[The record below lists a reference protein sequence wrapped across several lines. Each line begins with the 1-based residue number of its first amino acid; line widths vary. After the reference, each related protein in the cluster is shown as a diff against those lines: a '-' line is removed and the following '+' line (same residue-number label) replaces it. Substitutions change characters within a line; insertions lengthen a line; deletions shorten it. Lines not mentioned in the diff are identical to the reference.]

1 VSAYYH
7 TQYGVNVGTP
17 DDGFE
22 SVTIMI
28 PFCLDAS
35 KLQPTGTCN
44 FSRMDSAILRLPD
57 STINGPIYAVNYNI
71 LRVQNGMGGLL
82 YAN

>member
-1 VSAYYH
+1 MTLV
-7 TQYGVNVGTP
+7 
-17 DDGFE
+17 
-22 SVTIMI
+22 M

-44 FSRMDSAILRLPD
+44 FSRMDSARVILD
-57 STINGPIYAVNYNI
+57 NQNINGAIYAVNYNI

>member
-1 VSAYYH
+1 
-7 TQYGVNVGTP
+7 
-17 DDGFE
+17 
-22 SVTIMI
+22 MI
-28 PFCLDAS
+28 PFCLDAP

-44 FSRMDSAILRLPD
+44 FSRMDSARLISD
-57 STINGPIYAVNYNI
+57 ANIDGAIYAVNYNI